1 MTSKPALR
9 AWFAAAAIS
18 FSLVATGPC
27 LQAREFRAADNQVA
41 DYPTVQ
47 AIEHMARLVRERTGG
62 RHNINVFH
70 SGQLGEENET
80 IKQTRVGAIDLN
92 RINAA
97 PLTAVIPELEALAIP
112 FLFSSI
118 EHLHRVLDGPVG
130 EEILKQLDNYEF
142 VGLTFYD
149 SGARSI
155 YTNRPVKSLADIKG
169 LRIRV
174 QNSRLAQDMVKAM
187 GATPVVISYGQ
198 VLTSLATKLVD
209 GAENNW
215 PSYVTTDHF
224 KVAQHYILTEH
235 TMAPELLIMSR
246 KAWETLDAEDQKI
259 FKQAARESSLF
270 MRGQWRAWE
279 ERSRKQATE
288 AGNTIV
294 TQFDR
299 KPFVE
304 AMKGLHAEAAKNP
317 KLNRLIDMIRAAD

>member
-1 MTSKPALR
+1 MISKLALR
-9 AWFAAAAIS
+9 AFSAVLLATFTAAFAVPA
-18 FSLVATGPC
+18 
-27 LQAREFRAADNQVA
+27 QAREFRAADNQVA

-47 AIEHMARLVRERTGG
+47 AIEHMNRLVRERTNG
-62 RHNINVFH
+62 RHSVRVFH

-80 IKQTRVGAIDLN
+80 IKQTRVGAIDIN
-92 RINAA
+92 RINTA
-97 PLTAVIPELEALAIP
+97 PLTQVIPELEALAIP

-118 EHLHRVLDGPVG
+118 DHLHRVLDGPVG

-155 YTNRPVKSLADIKG
+155 YTTKTVRSLADMQG

-174 QNSRLAQDMVKAM
+174 QNSRLAEEMVKAM

-246 KAWETLDAEDQKI
+246 KAWDTLDAADQKI

-279 ERSRKQATE
+279 ERSRKQAME
-288 AGNTIV
+288 GGNTIV
-294 TQFDR
+294 SNFDR

-304 AMKGLHAEAAKNP
+304 AMADLHANAAKDA
-317 KLNRLIDMIRAAD
+317 KLKRLIDMIRAAD